1 MIMASETYDYE
12 SFDNT
17 DHTMKQIADA
27 IRHKGYG
34 KDVREAIAQGMESYD
49 RTSGELFKRMNKVE
63 EKTDQEIEARK
74 KGDDA
79 EKAARQS
86 ADDSLEK
93 RIKKLEDNSATH
105 DEVEAAKS
113 YMDHKAERVAWG
125 SDGSTF
131 TTMLTRALEDV
142 QMQELIK
149 NIIKG

>member
-1 MIMASETYDYE
+1 MKEL
-12 SFDNT
+12 
-17 DHTMKQIADA
+17 HTNDLSMNSGKLFREQMVENFKAIEQEDKEDDQALSDEVAD
-27 IRHKGYG
+27 R
-34 KDVREAIAQGMESYD
+34 
-49 RTSGELFKRMNKVE
+49 N
-63 EKTDQEIEARK
+63 

-79 EKAARQS
+79 EKAARKS
-86 ADDSLEK
+86 ADDDLEK

-131 TTMLTRALEDV
+131 ITMLTRALEDV

>member
-1 MIMASETYDYE
+1 MAFEVPHKHDISLDGQDMRNQMIENFKAIEQEDKDDDQALSDEV
-12 SFDNT
+12 
-17 DHTMKQIADA
+17 AD
-27 IRHKGYG
+27 
-34 KDVREAIAQGMESYD
+34 
-49 RTSGELFKRMNKVE
+49 
-63 EKTDQEIEARK
+63 RK
-74 KGDDA
+74 KGDDD

-86 ADDSLEK
+86 ADDGLEK

>member
-1 MIMASETYDYE
+1 MAFEVPHKHDISLDGQEMRNQMIENFKAIEQEDKDDDQALSDE
-12 SFDNT
+12 
-17 DHTMKQIADA
+17 IAD
-27 IRHKGYG
+27 
-34 KDVREAIAQGMESYD
+34 
-49 RTSGELFKRMNKVE
+49 
-63 EKTDQEIEARK
+63 RK
-74 KGDDA
+74 KSDNA

-86 ADDSLEK
+86 ADDGLEK
-93 RIKKLEDNSATH
+93 RIKKLENNSATR

-131 TTMLTRALEDV
+131 ITMLTRALEDT

>member
-63 EKTDQEIEARK
+63 EKTDQEIEARE
-74 KGDDA
+74 KGDGNLQ
-79 EKAARQS
+79 KQI
-86 ADDSLEK
+86 DDLQE
-93 RIKKLEDNSATH
+93 RCQKLEDDKATR
-105 DEVEAAKS
+105 DELKNVQEAWKKKIEHVALGTDYETVEQA
-113 YMDHKAERVAWG
+113 V
-125 SDGSTF
+125 
-131 TTMLTRALEDV
+131 
-142 QMQELIK
+142 MQILKE
-149 NIIKG
+149 KGMI

>member
-1 MIMASETYDYE
+1 MINLKELH
-12 SFDNT
+12 T
-17 DHTMKQIADA
+17 DDLSMNSGKLFREQMIENFKA
-27 IRHKGYG
+27 IEQEDKN
-34 KDVREAIAQGMESYD
+34 D
-49 RTSGELFKRMNKVE
+49 
-63 EKTDQEIEARK
+63 DQALSDEVIDRK

-86 ADDSLEK
+86 ADDDFEK

-131 TTMLTRALEDV
+131 TTMLTRALEDT

>member
-1 MIMASETYDYE
+1 MAFEVPHKHDISLDGQDMRNQMIENFKAIEQEDKDDDQALSDEV
-12 SFDNT
+12 T
-17 DHTMKQIADA
+17 D
-27 IRHKGYG
+27 
-34 KDVREAIAQGMESYD
+34 
-49 RTSGELFKRMNKVE
+49 
-63 EKTDQEIEARK
+63 RK

-86 ADDSLEK
+86 ADDAFEK

-131 TTMLTRALEDV
+131 ITMLTRALEDT

>member
-1 MIMASETYDYE
+1 MKPLHTDDIVAGDGQIMRRQMIENFKVIE
-12 SFDNT
+12 QE
-17 DHTMKQIADA
+17 DHDDDQALSDEVAD
-27 IRHKGYG
+27 
-34 KDVREAIAQGMESYD
+34 
-49 RTSGELFKRMNKVE
+49 
-63 EKTDQEIEARK
+63 RK

-86 ADDSLEK
+86 ADDDIEK

-105 DEVEAAKS
+105 DEVETARS